1 MKQLSES
8 GLTVLERRYLKRDDM
23 GNVIETPEELFMRV
37 ATVVASAESH
47 YPSNLKNPVEYW
59 TNQFFDIISSLDFLP
74 NSPTLMN
81 AGLPLGQLSA
91 CFVLPI
97 EDSIDDIFN
106 RVRDTA
112 IIHKTGGGT
121 GFSFSRIRPDGSMVS
136 TTKGSASGPLSFMH
150 AFDAATGTIAQGGKR
165 RGANMGMLRVD
176 HPDIMEFITV
186 KNDLKQ
192 LNNFNISVAITEE
205 FMHALHNHT
214 TYDLVDPH
222 SKQVTGQLEAS
233 MVWNTI
239 VESAWKTGEPGI
251 IFIDR
256 VNESNH
262 LKPLYGEIEATNPC
276 LAGDTPIT
284 IRLEDGTVKEQCIE
298 TLEDQDV
305 EVWNGYEWSKTT
317 VRCTGK
323 KLPLMTILFS
333 NGRFIRC
340 TRYHKFLMC
349 TGQRKEAKNL
359 FVGDVLAPWN
369 LPDGG
374 GESVYITNIIND
386 DAMADKVYCLNEPIR
401 HAFMANGVVV
411 GNCGEQPLLP
421 WEACNLGS
429 INLANFVTNPD
440 GPVYSRTV
448 DYARL
453 TEVVKIAVRFLDD
466 VIDVNKYPL
475 PQIRDMCNATRKI
488 GLGVMGFAD
497 MLHMLQIPYDSEQAL
512 NLANSIMGLI
522 QEVGHA
528 TSRELA
534 GVRKAYPAYY
544 ELREMYD
551 TGAIK
556 DEPKMER
563 NAAITTIAPTG
574 SISAIAGVSSGIEP
588 LFANVF
594 YKHVMDGDNLPVVN
608 EHLMHDMHTAG
619 VWSPELEEKI
629 KNSASIADFEEIP
642 EYIRRVY
649 VCSHDISPTA
659 HVQMQ
664 ATFQKHVDNA
674 ISKTVNFNESAT
686 QDDIR
691 STYELAYQL
700 GCKGI
705 TVYRNNCRQNQV
717 LNIGTVDKPQNIKV
731 VPDGGIA
738 PEMAK
743 VILDAIA
750 ANWDGLRNEV
760 MDLYETSQDFYT
772 TLGDIA
778 SSDECMHLLI
788 SNRLTPAEIAHL
800 LAIKEPKLMELLMQE
815 AEFNLRNSK
824 DTWNFAVRKDTSD
837 EEFVD
842 FMRKAVQYM
851 RPDLTMKMFE
861 GIPEKTCFCGT
872 GECKC
877 EQTNP
882 APGIRMRP
890 ESLEGYTKCV
900 KINCGK
906 LYVTVNHD
914 DLHQLFEVFTTN
926 GKGGGCPAQ
935 SEAVCRLASLALRS
949 GVAVEDIVRQLRG
962 IKCTACLKNP
972 DVHVLSCPDA
982 IGRELESEQKRL
994 LEIPDDSFTD
1004 GDATL
1009 KFTIN
1014 IPEPHPIKPE
1024 VMGPPELHYVESMR
1038 MYKGDKK
1045 THDEITVD
1053 GQDICPSCGAKMHHE
1068 GGCVSCN
1075 KCGYSNCG

>member
-8 GLTVLERRYLKRDDM
+8 GLTVLERRYLKRDDA
-23 GNVIETPEELFMRV
+23 GNIIETPEELFMRV
-37 ATVVASAESH
+37 ATVVASAENY
-47 YPSNLKNPVEYW
+47 YPSGLKNPADYW
-59 TNQFFDIISSLDFLP
+59 RKYFFDIISSLDFLP

-121 GFSFSRIRPDGSMVS
+121 GFSFSRIRPDGAMVS

-176 HPDIMEFITV
+176 HPDIMKFITV

-205 FMHALHNHT
+205 FMRALHNNS
-214 TYDLVDPH
+214 TYNLVDPH
-222 SKQVTGQLEAS
+222 SKRITGQLEAS

-276 LAGDTPIT
+276 
-284 IRLEDGTVKEQCIE
+284 
-298 TLEDQDV
+298 
-305 EVWNGYEWSKTT
+305 
-317 VRCTGK
+317 
-323 KLPLMTILFS
+323 
-333 NGRFIRC
+333 
-340 TRYHKFLMC
+340 
-349 TGQRKEAKNL
+349 
-359 FVGDVLAPWN
+359 
-369 LPDGG
+369 
-374 GESVYITNIIND
+374 
-386 DAMADKVYCLNEPIR
+386 
-401 HAFMANGVVV
+401 
-411 GNCGEQPLLP
+411 GEQPLLP

-440 GPVYSRTV
+440 GPAHSRTV

-475 PQIRDMCNATRKI
+475 PQIREMCDATRKI

-528 TSRELA
+528 ASRELA

-544 ELREMYD
+544 KLREMYD
-551 TGAIK
+551 TGVIQ

-608 EHLMHDMHTAG
+608 EHLMCDLRTAG
-619 VWSPELEEKI
+619 IWSPELEEKI

-674 ISKTVNFNESAT
+674 ISKTVNFNENAT

-717 LNIGTVDKPQNIKV
+717 LNIGTADKLQDITV

-743 VILDAIA
+743 AILDAIA
-750 ANWDGLRNEV
+750 VNWNGLRNEV
-760 MDLYETSQDFYT
+760 MDLYATSQDFYT
-772 TLGDIA
+772 TIGDIA
-778 SSDECMHLLI
+778 SSDEYTHLI
-788 SNRLTPAEIAHL
+788 INNQRTPEEIAHM
-800 LAIKEPKLMELLMQE
+800 LAIKEPRLMELLEKE
-815 AEFNLRNSK
+815 AEFNLRDSK
-824 DTWNFAVRKDTSD
+824 TTWNFTVRKDVSD

-842 FMRKAVQYM
+842 FMRKAVQRM
-851 RPDLTMKMFE
+851 RPDLTMQMFE
-861 GIPEKTCFCGT
+861 GIPEKSCSCCT
-872 GECKC
+872 GECD
-877 EQTNP
+877 QTNAVP
-882 APGIRMRP
+882 SIRMRP
-890 ESLEGYTKCV
+890 EFLEGYTKCV

-994 LEIPDDSFTD
+994 LAVPDDSPVGD
-1004 GDATL
+1004 DATL

-1014 IPEPHPIKPE
+1014 IPEPHYVKPE
-1024 VMGPPELHYVESMR
+1024 VMGPPELYYVESMQ

-1045 THDEITVD
+1045 VHDEIMID
-1053 GQDICPSCGAKMHHE
+1053 GQDICPSCGAKMQHE